1 MLLAAIS
8 SERVL
13 TKGKLELSRALQSCP
28 SVLLPVWKAT
38 DGSGGDFG
46 GCNLQQVI
54 AALCVELYTGLTHLH
69 QHGRVE
75 LIPHS
80 RT

>member
-13 TKGKLELSRALQSCP
+13 TKGKLELSRALQSFP
-28 SVLLPVWKAT
+28 SVWKAT
-38 DGSGGDFG
+38 DGGGGDFG
-46 GCNLQQVI
+46 GWNLQQVI
-54 AALCVELYTGLTHLH
+54 AASCVELYTGLTHLH
-69 QHGRVE
+69 QHRCVE
-75 LIPHS
+75 LIPQS